1 MLLQAKLNQDFALI
15 VEKEGNSLYSQGWYG
30 QYTNKNHLKL
40 DPYETAILLERGRI
54 EVVESNDDILSLS
67 EVVAFFSNNIPNF
80 LVHYLLYKDLR
91 GRGYVIKR
99 HSKNNKYF
107 ELYERGATP
116 KNAKHLA
123 LVVPMVEGVLFDID
137 SIDQI
142 VSESKSISK
151 QLIFAVIDSLGD
163 VSYYSVSEL
172 EFPDLTEQKEI

>member
-1 MLLQAKLNQDFALI
+1 MLLAKLNRDYTLI
-15 VEKEGNSLYSQGWYG
+15 EEKEANSLYSQGWYG
-30 QYTNKNHLKL
+30 QYTNKNYLKL
-40 DPYETAILLERGRI
+40 DPYETIILLERNRI
-54 EVVESNDDILSLS
+54 EVIDSNSKKLELS

-116 KNAKHLA
+116 NNAKHLA
-123 LVVPMVEGVLFDID
+123 LVVPMVEGVLFNIDDID
-137 SIDQI
+137 NI
-142 VSESKSISK
+142 VSESKTISK

-172 EFPDLTEQKEI
+172 EFPDLIKQKVE

>member
-1 MLLQAKLNQDFALI
+1 MVLLAKLSKDFTLI
-15 VEKEGNSLYSQGWYG
+15 EEKEGNSLYSQGWYG

-40 DPYETAILLERGRI
+40 DPYETVILLERGRI
-54 EVVESNDDILSLS
+54 EVVESSDNALPLS

-99 HSKNNKYF
+99 HPTSDKYF

-116 KNAKHLA
+116 NNAHHLA
-123 LVVPMVEGVLFDID
+123 LVVPMVEGVLFDIAG
-137 SIDQI
+137 IDQI
-142 VSESKSISK
+142 VSETQLISK

-172 EFPDLTEQKEI
+172 DFPDLTKQKEI